1 MTPMNRRRAVT
12 TLAAAALVA
21 RPGKAAGETVAIYL
35 KRWRVAKK
43 FTLMVAEAM
52 PAEHYGFK
60 PTPEM
65 RGFGDLMAHLS
76 GANTRYFARIKGT
89 PSPFKDPQNPDKAT
103 AIKYMT
109 ETFDW
114 TIQALEGLSEEDL
127 AKSYP
132 GTGNQPA
139 LTGRDLVLNAFIHTA
154 HHRGYSEPYLR
165 LKGAPVPRYEV
176 F

>member
-1 MTPMNRRRAVT
+1 MNRRRAVT
-12 TLAAAALVA
+12 TLAAAALAA
-21 RPGKAAGETVAIYL
+21 RPGKAASGAVAIYL
-35 KRWRVAKK
+35 KRWTTAKK

-65 RGFGDLMAHLS
+65 RSFGDLMAHMA
-76 GANTRYFARIKGT
+76 GANARYFARIKG
-89 PSPFKDPQNPDKAT
+89 SAAPFKDPPNPDKAT
-103 AIKYMT
+103 ATKYIAD
-109 ETFDW
+109 TFDW
-114 TIQALEGLSEEDL
+114 TIQILENLTEEDL

-132 GTGNQPA
+132 GAANQPA
-139 LTGRDLVLNAFIHTA
+139 LTGRDLVLNGFIHTA

-165 LKGAPVPRYEV
+165 LKGVTPPRYEV